1 MDHKNVH
8 QREGSDGLCQLLL
21 MGQGKADRELPIAF
35 NYVETTDDLNS
46 CFCGPVELKP
56 HLSGFKRD

>member
-1 MDHKNVH
+1 MGHKNVH

-35 NYVETTDDLNS
+35 NNVETTDDLNS